1 MGFSSWY
8 FIFRFPRLVF
18 PNDPRATGWVRGRA
32 RELLRQVD
40 LPDAATRDIVLYAAS
55 VVAAYEILAEA
66 GWSLDAARGRLCK
79 AFAEAAGGRWVSLG
93 TRWVVRC
100 LGSYRTVR
108 LMGGDWAIRRY
119 GPSFSFSL
127 EVADSQRVVS
137 RVERCGFHD
146 YLRRFGAPE
155 LTPVFCAWDLLWADE
170 LNRPGTGVRFSR
182 PQTIAEGAD
191 ACVFAFR
198 FSEAEGQ
205 ERGGTGNRT

>member
-1 MGFSSWY
+1 MGLAARY
-8 FIFRFPRLVF
+8 FLFRFSRLVF
-18 PNDPRATGWVRGRA
+18 PSDPRTARRMRARA

-40 LPDAATRDIVLYAAS
+40 PPDAATQAIVSYTAS
-55 VVAAYEILAEA
+55 VVAAYEALTTA
-66 GWSLDAARGRLCK
+66 GCSSDAARGRLCE
-79 AFAEAAGGRWVSLG
+79 AFAKAAGGRWVPWG
-93 TRWVVRC
+93 TRWSVRL
-100 LGSYRTVR
+100 LGARRTIH
-108 LMGGDWAIRRY
+108 LMGGERALRRY
-119 GPSFSFSL
+119 GPSFSFSQ
-127 EVADSQRVVS
+127 EVADSRRIVS

-198 FSEAEGQ
+198 FSEAESQ
-205 ERGGTGNRT
+205 ERGGTGSRT